1 MNNPYLKNF
10 RIKVFDIET
19 GGLSPQKSGIIS
31 ASFIDPDTMEL
42 QQLFCEHP
50 SQEGRMVRD
59 ILDILSECDAVVTY
73 NGDSFDFLFLQ
84 SRAKQL
90 GAGTSLPDFWS
101 VDLYKWLKKYWSA
114 AKLMEHHRQKDIELA
129 LGLSDDRT
137 DKIDG
142 GECIPLYAQYLA
154 FGDEEAREK
163 ILLHNGDDVRQ
174 LAAIYNKTSFLPW
187 HQIAFCEGFSLL
199 TGSEPIRVRNGSL
212 KGNSAA
218 YKAKLA
224 PGKLPASIYTD
235 QYHLEYNSFTGE
247 ALLELRGEK
256 KGDYIFLDLKALGIE
271 DEALAGI
278 RKLPGCQEDFLVFSK
293 GADINYM
300 ELNALASMFFRRL

>member
-59 ILDILSECDAVVTY
+59 ILDILSGCDAVVTY

-129 LGLSDDRT
+129 LGLSEE
-137 DKIDG
+137 IQSSAG
-142 GECIPLYAQYLA
+142 GVKLDTMFVDEG
-154 FGDEEAREK
+154 FGSLDEE
-163 ILLHNGDDVRQ
+163 
-174 LAAIYNKTSFLPW
+174 
-187 HQIAFCEGFSLL
+187 SLNQAMNAL
-199 TGSEPIRVRNGSL
+199 S
-212 KGNSAA
+212 
-218 YKAKLA
+218 KLA
-224 PGKLPASIYTD
+224 DGNRLVGIISHVA
-235 QYHLEYNSFTGE
+235 
-247 ALLELRGEK
+247 
-256 KGDYIFLDLKALGIE
+256 DLKNRIDKQIIVTKEQSG
-271 DEALAGI
+271 G
-278 RKLPGCQEDFLVFSK
+278 SK
-293 GADINYM
+293 AVIV
-300 ELNALASMFFRRL
+300 A